1 MSELSK
7 QEIKEKLGNI
17 VQIRDLLLGDKIEE
31 YDRNSFQTQKHLS
44 ELESRLTNFQ
54 AAIDARLL
62 EMKRSS
68 EQEIETLRDSL
79 EKKLKY
85 LSLTTHE
92 ENNKLN
98 QHLTIANTKA
108 SQQIETLQAN
118 VARQLSLVNNE
129 LSQTKVTVSK
139 DLQNLKNQ
147 ILQLLDEKASEIQ
160 EDKVGRS
167 DLAEILFEIC
177 LKVKGSD
184 FLRDLKDAA
193 NNHVKTDFILPD
205 ERREH
210 N

>member
-31 YDRNSFQTQKHLS
+31 YDRNSLQTEKRLA
-44 ELESRLTNFQ
+44 ELESKLANFQ
-54 AAIDARLL
+54 AATETRFL
-62 EMKRSS
+62 EMKRSMA
-68 EQEIETLRDSL
+68 EEIAILRDSL

-92 ENNKLN
+92 ETNKLQQN
-98 QHLTIANTKA
+98 LTIANKKT
-108 SQQIETLQAN
+108 SQQIEILQN
-118 VARQLSLVNNE
+118 SVNRQLSLVNNE
-129 LSQTKVTVSK
+129 LSQTKEAVST
-139 DLQNLKNQ
+139 DLQNLKKQ

-160 EDKVGRS
+160 EEKVGRS

-184 FLRDLKDAA
+184 FVPDLKEVS

-205 ERREH
+205 EKREH

>member
-31 YDRNSFQTQKHLS
+31 YDRHSLQTEKRLA
-44 ELESRLTNFQ
+44 ELESKLINFQ
-54 AAIDARLL
+54 AATDNRFL
-62 EMKRSS
+62 EMKRSIA
-68 EQEIETLRDSL
+68 EEIAILRDSL

-92 ENNKLN
+92 ETNKLQ
-98 QHLTIANTKA
+98 QHLTVANKKS
-108 SQQIETLQAN
+108 SQQLEILQSN
-118 VARQLSLVNNE
+118 VNRQLSLINNE
-129 LSQTKVTVSK
+129 LSQTKESVST
-139 DLQNLKNQ
+139 DLQNLKKQ
-147 ILQLLDEKASEIQ
+147 ILQLLDEKTSEIQ

-184 FLRDLKDAA
+184 FVPDLKEASST
-193 NNHVKTDFILPD
+193 NVKTDFILPD
-205 ERREH
+205 EKREH